1 MEYRTPYP
9 EIEPNRTG
17 ILKVSDLHE
26 LYFEESG
33 SPDGKPVL
41 FVHGGP
47 GAGTKPDHRRT
58 FAPVAYRIILFDQR
72 GCGQSTPHGALE
84 DNTTQHMI
92 EDMEALRAHLGIG
105 RWQIFGGSWGS
116 ALGIAYAE
124 AHPERVSELVLRGI
138 FLMRRA
144 ELLWLYQE
152 GASTLYP
159 DEWEHYLAPIRSRSG
174 AT

>member
-9 EIEPNRTG
+9 EIEPNRIG

-58 FAPVAYRIILFDQR
+58 FDPVTASS
-72 GCGQSTPHGALE
+72 CSTSAGAG
-84 DNTTQHMI
+84 
-92 EDMEALRAHLGIG
+92 RARRTG
-105 RWQIFGGSWGS
+105 RWRTTRPSI
-116 ALGIAYAE
+116 
-124 AHPERVSELVLRGI
+124 
-138 FLMRRA
+138 
-144 ELLWLYQE
+144 
-152 GASTLYP
+152 
-159 DEWEHYLAPIRSRSG
+159 
-174 AT
+174 